1 MRDILL
7 RQNMGNQTI
16 GIAKL
21 RESNP
26 STPSSQTGTLTS
38 GNIADA
44 GIDAQLEQARQ
55 QQDSRRQQ
63 TGDEHRSRLGQGLGS
78 LAASI
83 LNLTPL
89 THLRDLGVC
98 EEIRRNPAMGAS
110 CQQERAKA
118 EPVPV
123 PGQEGIRR
131 SEGAFAFPLRQ
142 EKFAGLASAGGKAAG
157 ESVGSGVLGGLRGQP
172 ATGCGRYIKTVRN
185 LTAALE
191 GRVRRHT
198 CRKMPLAV
206 VYVFGG
212 MQQQRP

>member
-1 MRDILL
+1 M
-7 RQNMGNQTI
+7 

-78 LAASI
+78 PAASI

-142 EKFAGLASAGGKAAG
+142 EKACGTGLSRRESCRRERGQRGGARRAARATSDRLREVHKNSTQLDDSSIGRASAAPHVPKDAT
-157 ESVGSGVLGGLRGQP
+157 GSGV
-172 ATGCGRYIKTVRN
+172 
-185 LTAALE
+185 
-191 GRVRRHT
+191 RVRRHASSNV
-198 CRKMPLAV
+198 RDILDLRHK
-206 VYVFGG
+206 
-212 MQQQRP
+212 